1 MLKGWGYFF
10 VIFGLFWIL
19 AGLSSSASDIQLGI
33 AVSGMNMFGIGILM
47 LGLNSKFMSKDST
60 QDESKKP

>member
-10 VIFGLFWIL
+10 VIVGLFWTL

-47 LGLNSKFMSKDST
+47 LGVNSKFMSKDLT